1 MSGPFGQTLYLQYE
15 LDMHVPAQINSYSTN
30 LLRCKVG
37 GIDDSDMGASLRKQS
52 GGPGY
57 LPFRRSDL
65 VVRIF
70 GFIILLPRSGAATA
84 CIV

>member
-15 LDMHVPAQINSYSTN
+15 LDMHVPAQINSYSAN

-52 GGPGY
+52 GGPG
-57 LPFRRSDL
+57 
-65 VVRIF
+65 
-70 GFIILLPRSGAATA
+70 
-84 CIV
+84 